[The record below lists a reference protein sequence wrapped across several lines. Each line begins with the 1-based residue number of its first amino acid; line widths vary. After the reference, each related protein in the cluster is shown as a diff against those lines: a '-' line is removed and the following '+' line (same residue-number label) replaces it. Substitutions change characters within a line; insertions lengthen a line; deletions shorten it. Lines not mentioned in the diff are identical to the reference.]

1 MSVKDIYQR
10 IHSPDY
16 DFLWQDEHI
25 KNNIIMLGY
34 GGSHA
39 YGLNTPESDVDLRG
53 IALNSADELLWGKP
67 FEQVVDKKTDTTV
80 YGFNKIIKLLSECNP
95 NTIEMLGL
103 RDEDYIILEPEGK
116 QLVDNRKMFLSQ
128 RAAHGFG
135 GYANAQLHR
144 LSNKAARLVPQS
156 ELEEHILK
164 SVQHAFIDML
174 RGNEQIPTN
183 AFRLFIDESNKDEYD
198 TEIFCN
204 VHLDHYPLRDFKNI
218 LNGCGEIVKSY
229 SKLGKRNS
237 YAIEQ
242 GRLAKHMC
250 HLVRLYKMGIDILE
264 KEEIITYRVDDHDLL
279 MSIRNGEYLDAN
291 RQPIPEFFEMVDALE
306 QRFNYAKSNTSLP
319 VKPDY
324 DKIGAFVRQ
333 INMNTIGKAG
343 EF

>member
-1 MSVKDIYQR
+1 MSVTDIYQI

-16 DFLWQDEHI
+16 DFLWHDDHL

-53 IALNSADELLWGKP
+53 IALNSADELLWGNP
-67 FEQVVDKKTDTTV
+67 FEQVVDRQTDTTI
-80 YGFNKIIKLLSECNP
+80 YGFNKIIRLLSDCNP

-103 RDEDYIILEPEGK
+103 REEDYIILEPEGK
-116 QLVDNRKMFLSQ
+116 QLVENRKMFLSQ
-128 RAAHGFG
+128 RAAYGFG

-144 LSNKAARLVPQS
+144 LSNKAARLVPQV
-156 ELEEHILK
+156 ELETHILK
-164 SVQHAFIDML
+164 SVQHAFVDML

-183 AFRLFIDESNKDEYD
+183 AIRLFIDKSNKDDYD

-204 VHLDHYPLRDFKNI
+204 IHLDHYPLRDFKNI
-218 LNGCGEIVKSY
+218 MNGCGEIVKSY
-229 SKLGKRNS
+229 SKLGKRNE

-291 RQPIPEFFEMVDALE
+291 RQPIPEFFEMVDSLE
-306 QRFNYAKSNTSLP
+306 QRFNYAKANTSLP
-319 VKPDY
+319 IKPDY
-324 DKIGAFVRQ
+324 ERIGAFVRQ
-333 INMNTIGKAG
+333 VNLGVCSRAG